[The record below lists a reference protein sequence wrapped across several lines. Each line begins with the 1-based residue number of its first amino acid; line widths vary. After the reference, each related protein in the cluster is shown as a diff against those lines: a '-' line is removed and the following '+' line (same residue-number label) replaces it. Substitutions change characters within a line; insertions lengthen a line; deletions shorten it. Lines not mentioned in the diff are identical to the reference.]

1 MQRVRVYCQTWEKRC
16 YVDGIPDEAP
26 SSLEKINRVPSYKSI
41 AIAIL
46 KNDLMLRGLGFGEE
60 EGALAKYLRTI
71 RNARLKQEIEHG

>member
-1 MQRVRVYCQTWEKRC
+1 
-16 YVDGIPDEAP
+16 
-26 SSLEKINRVPSYKSI
+26 VPSYKSI